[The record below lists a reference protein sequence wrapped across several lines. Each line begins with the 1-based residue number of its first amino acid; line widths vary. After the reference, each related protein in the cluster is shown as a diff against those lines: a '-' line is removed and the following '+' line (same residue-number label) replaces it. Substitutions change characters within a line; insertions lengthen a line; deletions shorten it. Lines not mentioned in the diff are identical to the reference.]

1 MARRTRA
8 WTVDKQNH
16 TCAGKERVVVVD
28 KINGKI
34 KNAPKIFY
42 LFILIFH
49 NQTMATNVKRPVPNR
64 TVLLVCDIQVKFSEA
79 FFFYR
84 KTGEFA
90 NNELYRRCNLR
101 FRRGGR
107 DCEQDAQDSQGI
119 GASPAVL
126 IGLH

>member
-16 TCAGKERVVVVD
+16 TCAGKERVVVVN
-28 KINGKI
+28 KINGEI

-64 TVLLVCDIQVKFSEA
+64 TVLLVCDIQVKFSE
-79 FFFYR
+79 FFSSTER
-84 KTGEFA
+84 PESSLTMSSTGDAIYGFEEVVATA
-90 NNELYRRCNLR
+90 NKMLKIAKVLARRTS
-101 FRRGGR
+101 F
-107 DCEQDAQDSQGI
+107 
-119 GASPAVL
+119 
-126 IGLH
+126 